1 MGIPETLTIGE
12 SPERLVEAIRM
23 ARARLALADLRQAS
37 RRNGVAAMTPDE
49 IEGEIMAARAARRQD
64 QP

>member
-1 MGIPETLTIGE
+1 
-12 SPERLVEAIRM
+12 M
-23 ARARLALADLRQAS
+23 ARARLALADLRLAS

-49 IEGEIMAARAARRQD
+49 IEGEILAARVGRRQD